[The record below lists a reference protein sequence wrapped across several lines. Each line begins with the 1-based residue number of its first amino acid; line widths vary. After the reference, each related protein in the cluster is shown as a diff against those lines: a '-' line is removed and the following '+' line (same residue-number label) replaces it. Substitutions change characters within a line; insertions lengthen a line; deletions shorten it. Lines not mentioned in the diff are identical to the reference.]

1 MPEHTPRMGMSKR
14 SQRALERDLAEACA
28 EVRRKHKQRRIQ
40 RKAQKLQ
47 AIQDIKDERM
57 YVRWILFCKGRGKD
71 KNLNQRDSLF
81 INKHVHEAHDRYLL
95 LLIHGIDTRP
105 NKYKLINSD
114 PTHPLSFKSYR
125 RKWYGGAKF
134 NYIYYDVPKLMKMK
148 WEKLHASGN
157 TKVPEQPA
165 GKWMLELQRAISERQ
180 PGDVGLSVSEL
191 PRGIRRDKGSY
202 QRQKQIRERGAA
214 EAGSNRDAATVGT

>member
-1 MPEHTPRMGMSKR
+1 MGMSKR

-28 EVRRKHKQRRIQ
+28 AVRRKHKQRRIQ
-40 RKAQKLQ
+40 RKAKKLQ
-47 AIQDIKDERM
+47 AKQDIKDERM
-57 YVRWILFCKGRGKD
+57 YVRWLLFCKGRGRD
-71 KNLNQRDSLF
+71 KNLNQKDSLY

-95 LLIHGIDTRP
+95 LLLHGIETRP
-105 NKYKLINSD
+105 GTAHKKLKSN
-114 PTHPLSFKSYR
+114 PAYPLSFKKYR
-125 RKWYGGAKF
+125 RAWYGGAKF

-157 TKVPEQPA
+157 TEVSQQPA